1 MVSGPGLGVIAG
13 GRRRPAGTY
22 PGSCSH
28 FWGLHYFSNHPT
40 PQGLLD
46 EDEWGVTDTGGAG
59 EQRPHNPSMTEDV
72 QAPTCLRSQGKAEP
86 PSSDHRAGPH
96 LPAQTQDRDMPPP
109 QTPGQGRASPLRPQ
123 GGVLSPPLDPRT
135 GPHLSPQTPRQGLA
149 SPLQTPR
156 QGLASRLRPRTGP
169 ASPLRPQG
177 RTLPL
182 PPGQV

>member
-1 MVSGPGLGVIAG
+1 MG
-13 GRRRPAGTY
+13 GGAQ
-22 PGSCSH
+22 
-28 FWGLHYFSNHPT
+28 
-40 PQGLLD
+40 QGLILD
-46 EDEWGVTDTGGAG
+46 PAHTSGACIISQTTLHPRAFWMRMSRGVTDTGGAG

-149 SPLQTPR
+149 SH
-156 QGLASRLRPRTGP
+156 LRPRTGP